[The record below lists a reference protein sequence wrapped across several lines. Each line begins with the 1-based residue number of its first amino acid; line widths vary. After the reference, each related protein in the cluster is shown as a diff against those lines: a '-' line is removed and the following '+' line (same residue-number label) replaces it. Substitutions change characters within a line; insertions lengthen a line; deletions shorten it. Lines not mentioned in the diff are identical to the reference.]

1 MYPHTF
7 EMASSSAR
15 KGHLNNWHRETPQGL
30 LLVYNTLIHNKPMT
44 DLTNLSYKQL
54 QQLEKQIEQRKETL
68 RKSKDC
74 VEGYKITFC
83 VKFNPALHPY
93 TDLRNTEMFGHY
105 LANDVANLIINDFG
119 RSQLDV
125 SGFEVEEMTD
135 EDKEEWKVFWEN
147 DDE

>member
-1 MYPHTF
+1 
-7 EMASSSAR
+7 
-15 KGHLNNWHRETPQGL
+15 
-30 LLVYNTLIHNKPMT
+30 MT
-44 DLTNLSYKQL
+44 DLSKLSYKQL

-83 VKFNPALHPY
+83 VKFNPVMHQY
-93 TDLRNTEMFGHY
+93 TDLRSSEMFGDY

-119 RSQLDV
+119 LTQLNV
-125 SGFEVEEMTD
+125 SGFDIEEMTD

>member
-1 MYPHTF
+1 
-7 EMASSSAR
+7 
-15 KGHLNNWHRETPQGL
+15 
-30 LLVYNTLIHNKPMT
+30 MT
-44 DLTNLSYKQL
+44 DISNLTYKEL
-54 QQLEKQIEQRKETL
+54 QQLQNQIEQRKETL

-83 VKFNPALHPY
+83 VKFNPAMHAY
-93 TDLRNTEMFGHY
+93 TDLRSSVDFGDY

-119 RSQLDV
+119 RTQLDV